1 MVVPAQKRIIHVSG
15 LVKNPGKY
23 ELPITED
30 IHLLDAIALAGGY
43 SSLVADKVLII
54 RRVPGQELPITI
66 QASLRGSKRNGRENL
81 LVAPGDSISLEQ
93 TPTTVVVDT
102 FARIIHFS
110 VGVTGAST
118 IF

>member
-1 MVVPAQKRIIHVSG
+1 
-15 LVKNPGKY
+15 
-23 ELPITED
+23 
-30 IHLLDAIALAGGY
+30 
-43 SSLVADKVLII
+43 VLII

-66 QASLRGSKRNGRENL
+66 QASLKGSKRNGRENL